1 MKTPTLAVV
10 TFTRYQNPDYM
21 EQMVQS
27 VGKLPAGAV
36 HHFIYCE
43 PEDYERK
50 RWECRELADYLCFV
64 DDDDIVINDS
74 INQCW
79 NECLANPDVGVVFTA
94 QQFVD
99 AQGQIIPDEVI
110 GSHGCAPVTYED
122 VVMHSQT
129 LHHLAII
136 RTSSVHQ
143 GCLPMALRANSG
155 IDWLMK
161 GSAAVIEGALQL
173 PIYGYQ
179 WRQHQHSQSKSREW
193 LSTFRTHG
201 FLMQQFLRACQLQT
215 GLIPRIVY
223 ETNHTV
229 PPLS

>member
-1 MKTPTLAVV
+1 MTTPTLAVV

-21 EQMVQS
+21 EQTVQS

-50 RWECRELADYLCFV
+50 RWECRTLADYLCFV

-79 NECLANPDVGVVFTA
+79 NECLMNPDVGVVFTA

-99 AQGQIIPDEVI
+99 AQGQIIPNEVI
-110 GSHGCAPVTYED
+110 GSHGCSPVTYED
-122 VVMHSQT
+122 VSMYSQT
-129 LHHLAII
+129 LHHLAVI
-136 RTSSVHQ
+136 RTSAIHSQ
-143 GCLPMALRANSG
+143 CLNLAQFAGSG

-161 GSAAVIEGALQL
+161 GSAALTHGALHCRY
-173 PIYGYQ
+173 YGYQ
-179 WRQHQHSQSKSREW
+179 WRQHAQSQSRSKDW
-193 LSTFRTHG
+193 LSNFMANGHLLQR
-201 FLMQQFLRACQLQT
+201 FLHACQLQT
-215 GLIPRIVY
+215 GPIPYTVY

-229 PPLS
+229 PSIS